1 MLLVLQNYRNERVDV
16 NEVTSKIDPEWENVF
31 RSQQEKDSSFRQD
44 LGRVGGF
51 GLLTEDELVMLE
63 RAVHL
68 RYYRANECIIQKEV
82 PQSGLYIISEGS
94 VNVVCDGVVV
104 ELLKPI
110 SVLGEFGLLDPS
122 PHSLSFFAAEP
133 TKLIGFFKPDLM
145 ELLDTQP
152 EMGCKIL
159 LRFSQNMARILREQY
174 ADLCDLSCEPGE

>member
-82 PQSGLYIISEGS
+82 PQSGLR
-94 VNVVCDGVVV
+94 
-104 ELLKPI
+104 
-110 SVLGEFGLLDPS
+110 DPS

-133 TKLIGFFKPDLM
+133 TKLIGFFKPDLV